1 MKKLFMVLPL
11 VFLLCFTFSCQKGEE
26 VAEEPA
32 VDIEA
37 DIAAINGL
45 IDEFETS
52 FNVGDME
59 KLVSQFYAEEAV
71 SFPFDQP
78 MLRGK
83 AEILSW
89 FKKQGE
95 PGTFQLD
102 YVVENVHVDGDLAYM
117 YGTSSGTVTP
127 KANGEPLGV
136 KAKWMAVCKRQVD
149 GSWKVVADSY
159 HRSHSPSEK
168 E

>member
-1 MKKLFMVLPL
+1 MKRLFYVIPL
-11 VFLLCFTFSCQKGEE
+11 VCLLCFAFGCQQGEK

-32 VDIEA
+32 IDVEA
-37 DIAAINGL
+37 DVEVIKGL
-45 IDEFETS
+45 LDEYEAS
-52 FNVGDME
+52 LNVGDME
-59 KLVSQFYAEEAV
+59 KLVSLYYAEEAV

-89 FKKQGE
+89 YKKEAE
-95 PGTFQLD
+95 PKTFQLD
-102 YVVENVHVDGDLAYM
+102 YIAENVHVEADLAYM
-117 YGTSSGTVTP
+117 YGTASGTVTP
-127 KANGEPLGV
+127 KDTGEPLGV
-136 KAKWMAVCKRQVD
+136 KMKWMAVYKRQVD

-159 HRSHSPSEK
+159 HRDYPPAKK

>member
-11 VFLLCFTFSCQKGEE
+11 VILLCFSFSCQKGEE
-26 VAEEPA
+26 VAEVPA
-32 VDIEA
+32 VDVEA
-37 DIAAINGL
+37 DVAVIKGML
-45 IDEFETS
+45 DEFEAS
-52 FNVGDME
+52 LNVGDIE
-59 KLVSQFYAEEAV
+59 KLVSLNYAEEAV

-89 FKKQGE
+89 FKKEAE
-95 PGTFQLD
+95 PKTFQLD
-102 YVVENVHVDGDLAYM
+102 YVAEDAHVEGDLAYM
-117 YGTSSGTVTP
+117 YGTASGTVTP
-127 KANGEPLGV
+127 KATGEPLGV
-136 KAKWMAVCKRQVD
+136 KTKWMAIYKRQVD

-159 HRSHSPSEK
+159 HREYPSPEK